1 MSRKLDLSALAAKAE
16 SGNNSSVKRI
26 ETLNINIDDLLLE
39 EPFNLFSAGQGLDFS
54 PHPGPFASVQP
65 MPVIN

>member
-1 MSRKLDLSALAAKAE
+1 MPNEQVLVAFCHL
-16 SGNNSSVKRI
+16 
-26 ETLNINIDDLLLE
+26 
-39 EPFNLFSAGQGLDFS
+39 NLFSAGQGLDFS

>member
-26 ETLNINIDDLLLE
+26 ETLNMNIDELPGGTVQVTLSDPRASQE
-39 EPFNLFSAGQGLDFS
+39 RNQVPYAG
-54 PHPGPFASVQP
+54 AW
-65 MPVIN
+65 IR